1 MLLLP
6 MLVSAQ
12 VNYPGSDPGPAGWG
26 TVKDIIEAVGR
37 FINNS
42 LMPIF
47 VLIAVL
53 YFLWN
58 ITEYLTK
65 LNNEKEREA
74 FKKYSVNAILALFVM
89 LSFWGIIAIATNSLF
104 GTQPVIPQ
112 FRTNDQG
119 NGGAPQ

>member
-6 MLVSAQ
+6 VLVSAQ
-12 VNYPGSDPGPAGWG
+12 ATYAGSDSGPAGWG

-89 LSFWGIIAIATNSLF
+89 LSFWGIIAIATNSFF